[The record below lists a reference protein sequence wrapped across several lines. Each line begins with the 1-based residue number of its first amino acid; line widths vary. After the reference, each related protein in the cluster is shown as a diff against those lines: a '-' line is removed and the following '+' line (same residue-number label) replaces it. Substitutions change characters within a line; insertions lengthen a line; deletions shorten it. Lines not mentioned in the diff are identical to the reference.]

1 MADIIAIVMM
11 AVAFVLLLV
20 SFIRLFPDL
29 RAEARADAAQIR
41 LADARARAAEVARTA
56 ATGNDSQH

>member
-29 RAEARADAAQIR
+29 RAEARADVAQIR